1 MSVGHVP
8 AWAGGRRTQRPFGE
22 LRLVTWGALAVLA
35 AAGVGYGLSTEKP
48 FLAFSVALFPL
59 VLWLWVHPTVPLVL
73 LGASIPFVQSL
84 GGAGGSYSVA
94 LSDLLLVLIGSGI
107 AVGAVISKSATSFAA
122 LRPVGLLVLQFAVV
136 IVLLL
141 PFHFGLAEVAQ
152 TAQRLELFLLPLLV
166 GAFAALHGKHIPL
179 LQGYVV
185 STTVLAVVW
194 QFNSL
199 GMQKNPVGQFIANAI
214 LVLVALPALRRLL
227 PCVFVLIP
235 ALFLTES
242 RGAVI
247 ATAIGTVVIVFFH
260 EARLR
265 TALTRAIPLIAA
277 AVAAFVLMPASV
289 QERVTTLSAG
299 TNSPAAYALSIRQAY
314 SADAQRIIS
323 DHPWTGIGIGNYLS
337 GDPELGTRT
346 DEPHHV
352 LLLQAAEGGYALAA
366 SFVILILGIVFVLH
380 RLRYLDLA
388 TAAAGVLVATVA
400 HGLVDVYW
408 VRGTPVLAWLLVG
421 MTCGALADRRRL
433 KVPT

>member
-1 MSVGHVP
+1 MP
-8 AWAGGRRTQRPFGE
+8 AWAGGRRTHRPFGE

-247 ATAIGTVVIVFFH
+247 AAAIGTVVIVFFH

-265 TALTRAIPLIAA
+265 TALTRGRPTRCRGRRCICAHAGQRPG
-277 AVAAFVLMPASV
+277 ASDDAKRRN
-289 QERVTTLSAG
+289 ELAG
-299 TNSPAAYALSIRQAY
+299 GLRAL
-314 SADAQRIIS
+314 
-323 DHPWTGIGIGNYLS
+323 
-337 GDPELGTRT
+337 DP
-346 DEPHHV
+346 P
-352 LLLQAAEGGYALAA
+352 
-366 SFVILILGIVFVLH
+366 
-380 RLRYLDLA
+380 
-388 TAAAGVLVATVA
+388 GVLGRCAA
-400 HGLVDVYW
+400 DHLRPSVD
-408 VRGTPVLAWLLVG
+408 RHRHRKLSL
-421 MTCGALADRRRL
+421 RRSRARHSD
-433 KVPT
+433 